1 MPALTLHDDMEE
13 LISSLPEEG
22 NLRENM
28 RIDLIRYQR
37 EILRRS
43 KCTPDELRSVMRAR
57 IIDNLQSA
65 GILVP
70 VDDEIN

>member
-1 MPALTLHDDMEE
+1 MSALELHDDMQE
-13 LISSLPEEG
+13 LVSSLPEEG

-37 EILRRS
+37 EILRHS
-43 KCTPDELRSVMRAR
+43 KFTPDELRSVRRAR

-70 VDDEIN
+70 VNDAIN